1 MRGLIRFSVIVPVV
15 VAGFGAGVLAL
26 WPVGAPEPAAFPPGD
41 AERGAYLARAS
52 GCVSCHT
59 NAAAKGLA
67 LAGGAPLDTPF
78 GIFVPPNITP
88 HPTAGIGGWTIQDFA
103 KAVRQGVSPEGDP
116 YYPVF
121 TYSFYAGFT
130 DQEIADLWE
139 AFRTVPPVADA
150 APAHD
155 VGFPFSFRSGLKLWR
170 AAYLDAP

>member
-26 WPVGAPEPAAFPPGD
+26 WPIGAPEPAAFPPGD

-67 LAGGAPLDTPF
+67 LAGGRRSTRPLALSCPRTSPRTP
-78 GIFVPPNITP
+78 PPGSRLD
-88 HPTAGIGGWTIQDFA
+88 HPGF
-103 KAVRQGVSPEGDP
+103 RQGCSTGISPEGDP

-139 AFRTVPPVADA
+139 AFRTVPPVAMLL
-150 APAHD
+150 P
-155 VGFPFSFRSGLKLWR
+155 R
-170 AAYLDAP
+170 A